1 MYYILSVD
9 GLNWWELSI
18 ILGEPWAEAPPWG
31 EGLPFCRPG
40 RRGREDGGHCAGWW
54 VNHGDISVFSTV
66 WLLEMLNSALS
77 LHKVLSWLNWTKK
90 CNTIFRGIKCIDS
103 CSYANRNVNV
113 RSIHLKPIIFPPVL
127 FQIMP
132 ILLECSTTQSSLLVP
147 SSPRPPTLASC
158 WLQQGNS
165 RATYRKVVTSH
176 HSKTM
181 HIIVFLIISFYSTR
195 CRQARWTAFG
205 LP

>member
-66 WLLEMLNSALS
+66 WLLEMLLLNSALS
-77 LHKVLSWLNWTKK
+77 LHKVLSWLNWTTTKNIKMFRAIK
-90 CNTIFRGIKCIDS
+90 CNDS
-103 CSYANRNVNV
+103 CSYANRNVYV
-113 RSIHLKPIIFPPVL
+113 RSLHLKPIIFLPV
-127 FQIMP
+127 FQIML
-132 ILLECSTTQSSLLVP
+132 ILLECSTPQSSLLVP
-147 SSPRPPTLASC
+147 L
-158 WLQQGNS
+158 
-165 RATYRKVVTSH
+165 
-176 HSKTM
+176 
-181 HIIVFLIISFYSTR
+181 
-195 CRQARWTAFG
+195 
-205 LP
+205 